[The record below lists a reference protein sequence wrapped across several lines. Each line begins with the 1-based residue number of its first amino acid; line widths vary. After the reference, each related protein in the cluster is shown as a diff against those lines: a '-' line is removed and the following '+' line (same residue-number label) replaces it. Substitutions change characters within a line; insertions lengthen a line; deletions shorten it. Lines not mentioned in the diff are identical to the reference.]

1 MAASDVIRP
10 RTKSCAGAYDAAVS
24 DEGSER
30 VGGRQRTWWIV
41 AAAAV
46 AVAIVAVVLVAVLQG
61 GDDGDAGPS
70 SEPTTSASSASPT
83 STEAPATTAPATD
96 APSTSPP
103 TTQAPATTAPTSA
116 PATTPGLADRT
127 SPVDFCSAGCETVD
141 YAADGLPIAYDGASK
156 TLTVLEPTPRAI
168 TLDIAE
174 STGRLIAVGPDA
186 VVYLLVESTD
196 ADVPGRIIAV
206 ATAVETAGTVHEVVG
221 RTNGLGSV
229 FVDAGADGI
238 GVTDCCGVGVADG
251 VYPYVDSS
259 GSALPGDPTLATWS
273 WEWPVD
279 SPMIVRNAE
288 TGETF
293 EVPQQIPEREGLRSG
308 NVRPLLDGRVVMLVD
323 DADGALTAWALT
335 PDSGSWTSTKLG
347 NVLVEAIDPA
357 GAALIRDQSTLAYDL
372 VPLS

>member
-1 MAASDVIRP
+1 
-10 RTKSCAGAYDAAVS
+10 
-24 DEGSER
+24 
-30 VGGRQRTWWIV
+30 
-41 AAAAV
+41 
-46 AVAIVAVVLVAVLQG
+46 
-61 GDDGDAGPS
+61 
-70 SEPTTSASSASPT
+70 
-83 STEAPATTAPATD
+83 
-96 APSTSPP
+96 
-103 TTQAPATTAPTSA
+103 
-116 PATTPGLADRT
+116 
-127 SPVDFCSAGCETVD
+127 VD